1 MISNS
6 NIGSFL
12 FSFSLPLKEA
22 IATVGGFMFLFLL
35 LEFSAIILV
44 GFDFEG
50 FKGIEIRV
58 AAPATLIDA
67 EIWFE

>member
-1 MISNS
+1 
-6 NIGSFL
+6 
-12 FSFSLPLKEA
+12 
-22 IATVGGFMFLFLL
+22 MFLFLL

-44 GFDFEG
+44 GFVFEG